1 MRPRKMSEIDAHRL
15 INSAAAAT
23 FNGHVIGGQNYGA
36 KKWKFQ
42 GATSQP
48 NWIQREKKLFR
59 KLTRLWLAEAKNDWE
74 FSHQADFYAWFN
86 LQDFSKF

>member
-36 KKWKFQ
+36 KK
-42 GATSQP
+42 
-48 NWIQREKKLFR
+48 
-59 KLTRLWLAEAKNDWE
+59 
-74 FSHQADFYAWFN
+74 
-86 LQDFSKF
+86 